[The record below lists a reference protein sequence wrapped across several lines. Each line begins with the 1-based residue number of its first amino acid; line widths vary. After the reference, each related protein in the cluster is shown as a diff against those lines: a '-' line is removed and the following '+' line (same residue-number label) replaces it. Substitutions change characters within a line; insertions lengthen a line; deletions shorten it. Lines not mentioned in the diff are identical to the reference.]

1 MHPACWVDVDHRNDL
16 DACAVTNIEVI
27 DEAGEQSTLVGGPT
41 AHHWSSSRPSSAAT
55 NDKSARDPAEY
66 LMTPAEVAQIFRV
79 DPKTVSR
86 WAMSGRVG
94 SVRTPGGHRRFHSV
108 EVAALL
114 AGLTQQVGEQ
124 V

>member
-1 MHPACWVDVDHRNDL
+1 
-16 DACAVTNIEVI
+16 VTNIEVV
-27 DEAGEQSTLVGGPT
+27 DDSSELSSLLVAGLGTEAHRESTAL
-41 AHHWSSSRPSSAAT
+41 
-55 NDKSARDPAEY
+55 NDTPARDPAEY

-94 SVRTPGGHRRFHSV
+94 SVRTPGGHRRFHRG

-114 AGLTQQVGEQ
+114 AGLTQPGAEQ
-124 V
+124 A